1 MRRKI
6 HEKGGMRGTVIV
18 RSHPAG
24 TLHLYKTLVELGRL
38 ELARELL
45 KGGTVEVVQ
54 KNMIVWSANCGY
66 DILVQFLLSA
76 YNGSF
81 AFASTLGISWGEIGT
96 GVTAPTNADVA
107 LTTPVARATVSYAA
121 DSGFSTAQL
130 QFFFPDV
137 TLPNQ
142 TYTEFGTFI
151 GGTST
156 IGTGNMFNHALF
168 TNPYSKSSGTDTTV
182 EVDFAFGAD
191 SGFDDSGFS

>member
-6 HEKGGMRGTVIV
+6 KEKGGIQGTVIV

-24 TLHLYKTLVELGRL
+24 TIKRYHELKKTDLPAAQR
-38 ELARELL
+38 LL
-45 KGGTVEVVQ
+45 KEGRVYVVQ
-54 KNMIVWSANCGY
+54 KNMIVWSASCGY

-76 YNGSF
+76 YTGSF
-81 AFASTLGISWGEIGT
+81 AFPLGISWGEIGT
-96 GVTAPTNADVA
+96 GLTAPANTDLA
-107 LTTPVARATVSYAA
+107 LTTPTARATVSYAA
-121 DSGFSTAQL
+121 DSAFSIAQL

-151 GGTST
+151 GGTSS

-168 TNPYSKSSGTDTTV
+168 INPYSKSSGTDTTV